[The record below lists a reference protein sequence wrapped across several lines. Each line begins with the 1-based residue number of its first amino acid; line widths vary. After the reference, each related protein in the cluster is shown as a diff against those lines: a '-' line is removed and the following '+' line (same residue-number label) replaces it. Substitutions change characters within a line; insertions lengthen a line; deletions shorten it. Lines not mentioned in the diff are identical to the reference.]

1 MGKTY
6 LPSTTTQKGRI
17 SLSTQDNKAIARRFI
32 QVWGKGSLDIID
44 ELAAPNISVFSSI
57 VPETIHGPEAFKQV
71 LMMMRS
77 GLPDVDISV
86 EEEIAE
92 GDKVVVG
99 WMMGGTH
106 LSELMGIPPTGKQ
119 VTWTG
124 ITIYRLAGGKIV
136 GEKGEDSSLGLMQ
149 QLGAIP
155 APTQAR

>member
-1 MGKTY
+1 M
-6 LPSTTTQKGRI
+6 STE
-17 SLSTQDNKAIARRFI
+17 DNKAIARRFI

-44 ELAAPNISVFSSI
+44 ELAAPNISVFYSI

-92 GDKVVVG
+92 GDKVVVR
-99 WMMGGTH
+99 WMMRGTH
-106 LSELMGIPPTGKQ
+106 MSELMGIPPTGKQ
-119 VTWTG
+119 MTWTG
-124 ITIYRLAGGKIV
+124 ITIYRLADGKIV
-136 GEKGEDSSLGLMQ
+136 EEKGEEDSLGLMQ